1 MSANYYDSIQGR
13 NRIKRRYVWAG
24 CAFVFGM
31 MAGMVL
37 GHLL

>member
-1 MSANYYDSIQGR
+1 MSPIYYDSIQGR

-24 CAFVFGM
+24 CAFVLGM
-31 MAGMVL
+31 TVGMVL